1 MIIPIGH
8 EKTEVRR
15 MPWITISLIVACCVL
30 FVHTASVQREIEPRI
45 EAAAGETLRYFQ
57 GHPYLELDA
66 RAEPILFT
74 GMDEARRRKLIETLS
89 GNLGP
94 PRRAS
99 EREREQQKLDSMVE
113 SLLEQIDAHP
123 FFRYGFVRDAR
134 GSRGWLS
141 HMFIHIG
148 LMHLIGNMFLLFLA
162 GYIVEEV
169 WGRPIFTGLYLSAG
183 LASLFFFSFMSG
195 GVSVPLVGASGA
207 VSGVMGA
214 FLVRYWSMRIRFWYW
229 FMFIFRGT
237 FSAPAWLMLPLWFAN
252 EVSSAL
258 LMDQL
263 APGTGGGVAHW
274 AHVGGFAYGVGV
286 ALVMR
291 VLDVEA
297 RYINPSIESK
307 VTLAS
312 NPVIDQAQQLCG
324 EGKADEAFDLLRD
337 ELRRDIQNYDASLA
351 LWDVACE
358 LGRARQVASAFVR
371 LIRDDVQKGELDL
384 ALSRLKELED
394 RAPETEVDVVVL
406 ARLASGLASASRPG
420 EAALAVTKA
429 LSGAGQSLPGPIALR
444 LARSVSQRQGELAAR
459 AAQCGLSAPNL
470 APEVRA
476 ELESFVSK
484 PASDGPEL
492 SEEKGME
499 FEMTSL
505 VDDAPPVDPP
515 MLSEEP
521 PLDSPEL
528 AGGEIDL
535 DASELLA
542 SDVGDDLALID
553 PAEQFQ
559 TELAN
564 SDDGSTGTPFELAS
578 TFDFSDESE
587 EGGAGFLSAEALEE
601 KPED

>member
-15 MPWITISLIVACCVL
+15 MPWITIFLIVACCVL
-30 FVHTASVQREIEPRI
+30 FVHTTSVQREIEPRI

-66 RAEPILFT
+66 RAEQVLFT

-89 GNLGP
+89 SNLAP
-94 PRRAS
+94 PKRAH
-99 EREREQQKLDSMVE
+99 ERQGEQRKLDAMVE
-113 SLLEQIDAHP
+113 SLLEQVDAHP
-123 FFRYGFVRDAR
+123 FFRYGFVRDER

-183 LASLFFFSFMSG
+183 LTSLLFFSFMSG

-214 FLVRYWSMRIRFWYW
+214 FLVRYWSIRIRFWYW
-229 FMFIFRGT
+229 FAFILRGT

-291 VLDVEA
+291 VLDIEA

-312 NPVIDQAQQLCG
+312 NPIIDQAQQLCG
-324 EGKADEAFDLLRD
+324 EGRADEAFDLLRD

-394 RAPETEVDVVVL
+394 RVPETEVEVVVL
-406 ARLASGLASASRPG
+406 ARLASGLAAAGRPND
-420 EAALAVTKA
+420 AAMAVTKA
-429 LSGAGQSLPGPIALR
+429 LSGAEQSLPGPIALR
-444 LARSVSQRQGELAAR
+444 LARSVSHREGELAAR
-459 AAQCGLSAPNL
+459 AARCGLSAPNL
-470 APEVRA
+470 APELRV
-476 ELESFVSK
+476 ELEAMVSK
-484 PASDGPEL
+484 PPSDEPYT
-492 SEEKGME
+492 SEEQPMV
-499 FEMTSL
+499 FEATSMAE
-505 VDDAPPVDPP
+505 DAPSAEPP

-528 AGGEIDL
+528 EGDELDL
-535 DASELLA
+535 GASELIA
-542 SDVGDDLALID
+542 PDVGEDLALID
-553 PAEQFQ
+553 PAEEFQ
-559 TELAN
+559 TELAE
-564 SDDGSTGTPFELAS
+564 SGEDSSATPFELAS
-578 TFDFSDESE
+578 TFDFADESDEGS
-587 EGGAGFLSAEALEE
+587 AGFLAEELEE
-601 KPED
+601 KPEY